1 MNKPIVNAFRMWD
14 DALKFVGNHQQN
26 DQVTHHK
33 CIVIVGTHRN
43 DAFVKRTL
51 LLSYIRYSEDD
62 NSIVKTDEN
71 VIGISPTIGCMR
83 GLVPDCI
90 IIDDLTLFH
99 KQNPSEIINAFI
111 HCKNRIIVVSDQ
123 ENMTT
128 LEKCF
133 SFGRYHFIK

>member
-1 MNKPIVNAFRMWD
+1 MI
-14 DALKFVGNHQQN
+14 
-26 DQVTHHK
+26 
-33 CIVIVGTHRN
+33 
-43 DAFVKRTL
+43 
-51 LLSYIRYSEDD
+51 IRSLR
-62 NSIVKTDEN
+62 
-71 VIGISPTIGCMR
+71 PT